1 MPPVVSCPRTLCC
14 GCVTAGRALVV
25 GGTGPTGIP
34 IVRGLVDRGFRVTI
48 LHRGTHE
55 RPETPDV
62 VEHRHAD
69 PFDEAS
75 LADGLGDDTW
85 DVVVAM
91 YGRLRR
97 IAELTAGRA
106 GRFVSVG
113 GVPAYRG
120 WMNPWLHE
128 PAGLP
133 VPVAETA
140 PTVDLAE
147 EDEKGYRIARTE
159 EAVLG
164 CHPGAAHFR
173 YPYVYGPYQ
182 LVPREW
188 LVVRRVLDGRTR
200 MVVADDGLTL
210 HHHGYTE
217 NLAHAVLLA
226 VDRPGPAGVFNA
238 GDEEVLTVR
247 QVIEVIARSLGHPL
261 ELVSMPFDAAVPA
274 RPLLAQ
280 PLPTHRVLDLTRVED
295 RTRLP
300 RPRSRPPG
308 GGRDGPLAGRPSSG
322 TGRGGGDRAHG
333 PVRLRRRGPAHG
345 CLAVVAGGAAGG
357 DVVVDPRLR
366 VGLQRPRRKAPVAAD
381 LRVVTATTGA
391 VPRPTPRTATL
402 PRRRAATRR
411 PPRRRRPSGRR

>member
-1 MPPVVSCPRTLCC
+1 V
-14 GCVTAGRALVV
+14 AERALVI

-34 IVRGLVDRGFRVTI
+34 IVRGLVARGFDVTI

-55 RPETPDV
+55 RPETPSSV
-62 VEHRHAD
+62 HHLHHD
-69 PFDEAS
+69 PYDEAS
-75 LADGLGDDTW
+75 LSTGVDGGTW

-97 IAELTAGRA
+97 IADVTAGRV

-120 WMNPWLHE
+120 WMHPWLHD

-133 VPVAETA
+133 VPVTESA
-140 PTVDLAE
+140 PTVAVPE

-159 EAVLG
+159 EAVFAR
-164 CHPGAAHFR
+164 HPGAAHFR

-188 LVVRRVLDGRTR
+188 LVVRRILEGRTR

-226 VDRPGPAGVFNA
+226 VDRPGVAGLFNA

-247 QVIEVIARSLGHPL
+247 QVIEVIAAALGHRF
-261 ELVSMPFDAAVPA
+261 ELVSIPFDLAVPA
-274 RPLLAQ
+274 RPLLTQ
-280 PLPTHRVLDLTRVED
+280 PLPTHRVLDLARVRSELGYRDVRPARDAVADTARWLVAHPLAPGGPEETALTDPFDYDAED
-295 RTRLP
+295 RLMDGWAAALESLP
-300 RPRSRPPG
+300 HVGWSSVPGYGLAYSGPGGRPRS
-308 GGRDGPLAGRPSSG
+308 
-322 TGRGGGDRAHG
+322 
-333 PVRLRRRGPAHG
+333 
-345 CLAVVAGGAAGG
+345 
-357 DVVVDPRLR
+357 
-366 VGLQRPRRKAPVAAD
+366 
-381 LRVVTATTGA
+381 TASF
-391 VPRPTPRTATL
+391 VP
-402 PRRRAATRR
+402 
-411 PPRRRRPSGRR
+411 